1 VEDGM
6 ARRLFEYC
14 AYTIVLKDTLE
25 GIHKNKKGEGSLSE
39 NKPWV
44 TGRRLLHQ
52 AQQTGVDMP
61 ILFGDAAWCPD
72 LIYWAILREVTV
84 GDQGTKYRFEHLKK
98 LDGHSPQ
105 ELLLR
110 STGKPIAVG
119 FIRPYAIC
127 KTPAFL
133 DDASSP

>member
-14 AYTIVLKDTLE
+14 VYTIVLKDTLE
-25 GIHKNKKGEGSLSE
+25 DIHKNKTGEGSLSE
-39 NKPWV
+39 NKSWV
-44 TGRRLLHQ
+44 TGRRLLHE
-52 AQQTGVDMP
+52 AEKAGADMP

-72 LIYWAILREVTV
+72 LIYWAILREVRV
-84 GDQGTKYRFEHLKK
+84 GDKRTKYRFEQLLK
-98 LDGHSPQ
+98 LPDGHSPQ
-105 ELLLR
+105 ELRLR
-110 STGKPIAVG
+110 STGKPISAG

-133 DDASSP
+133 DTQ